1 MKNFNGER
9 REGGGGGYRGNDRG
23 GDRGGFQ
30 KKPWDNDRP
39 TQMFKATCAECGKSC
54 DVPFRPTGEK
64 PVYCNDCFS
73 KKRDGVDTRSSRDYG
88 APKPYESR
96 GFNDRFAPRA
106 DARSLYASKPAY
118 TEKPAFKPA
127 PDNSKAL
134 ADISMKLDRLIIAM
148 EKMTGSKSV
157 HTSETKPAKAAMS
170 AHAGPNAIPEL
181 SEIAGLA
188 EFKKKSK
195 PKAAKKNL
203 SAKAEAKP
211 KKKVSKKK

>member
-9 REGGGGGYRGNDRG
+9 REGNGGGYRGNDRG
-23 GDRGGFQ
+23 GDRGGFA

-73 KKRDGVDTRSSRDYG
+73 KKRDGADTRGGSRDYG
-88 APKPYESR
+88 APKSYDNSFEKR

-106 DARSLYASKPAY
+106 DARPAYTDKPAY
-118 TEKPAFKPA
+118 KPA

-134 ADISMKLDRLIIAM
+134 TEISMKLDRLITAM
-148 EKMTGSKSV
+148 EKMTGAKAV
-157 HTSETKPAKAAMS
+157 HTPDAKPAKAATP
-170 AHAGPNAIPEL
+170 AHAGPDL
-181 SEIAGLA
+181 SDIAEIAGLPML
-188 EFKKKSK
+188 KKSK
-195 PKAAKKNL
+195 PKTAKKVT
-203 SAKAEAKP
+203 KAKP
-211 KKKVSKKK
+211 AKKASKKK